1 MRWSRYFWHTSKEEP
16 SDAEAPSHK
25 LLLKGGFIKQVSAG
39 IYELTPPGLRV
50 LRKIEGVVRKEMDRS
65 GAQEV
70 LLTVLNPAELWKE
83 TGRWELYGRELFTLK
98 DRNGREYCL
107 GPTQEEE
114 VTDLVRSFVRS
125 YRQLP
130 VVLYQIQVKF
140 RDEKRPRFGLIRG
153 REFIMKD
160 AYSFDAD
167 QFSAMI
173 SYESMKFAYER
184 IFKKLRLKTLMVEA
198 SVGTIGGI
206 SSHEFVVLTDYGE
219 ARVAYCEGC
228 GYAGNAEVV
237 KLPKN
242 GEEEEE
248 EKPLMELETPHTD
261 TIEKLS
267 SFLRVPSR
275 KIIKSVLYLVDG
287 SKPILFL
294 IRGDRNV
301 DENKVEAVLGTENFR
316 LAEDKEVRELL
327 KTEKGFIGPFNL
339 PPSVRVYWDNSTY
352 GLKNV
357 VIAFNRPN
365 YHYVNANPRRDFS
378 YGEFV
383 DVCEVEEGDP
393 CPKCGAPLRVSK
405 GLELGHIFLLGTRYS
420 EPMKAFYRDPQ
431 GQEKPIVMGC
441 YGIGISRCMSA
452 LVEQYHDEKGIKW
465 PTPVAPF
472 ELDLIC
478 VNTSDPQQRE
488 VADKLYLLA
497 EEMGIE
503 TIYDDRDESPGFKFA
518 DADLCG
524 FPYRLVVGKKVKEG
538 KVELQDRHRGE
549 RQDLDID
556 RAVDELKALIE
567 KDRQTP

>member
-50 LRKIEGVVRKEMDRS
+50 LRKIESVVRKEMDRS

-393 CPKCGAPLRVSK
+393 CPKCGAPLKVSK

>member
-50 LRKIEGVVRKEMDRS
+50 LRKIESVVRKEMDRS

-114 VTDLVRSFVRS
+114 VTDLVRSFVHS

-248 EKPLMELETPHTD
+248 EKPLVELETPHTD

-287 SKPILFL
+287 SRPILFL

-393 CPKCGAPLRVSK
+393 CPRCGAPLRVSK